1 MRAALLA
8 IVVLP
13 LAACGP
19 VAGSQAQMVQ
29 HLQIQK
35 AMGDY
40 ETARRGGNALDMCVK
55 AKLVA
60 IAYED
65 AKDTADA
72 SVWRSRETED
82 CRLAMSGMNLPVPP
96 GKGF

>member
-1 MRAALLA
+1 MRAVLPALL
-8 IVVLP
+8 VLP
-13 LAACGP
+13 LAACGQ

-29 HLQIQK
+29 HMQVQK

-40 ETARRGGNALDMCVK
+40 ETARRSGNALDMCVK

-65 AKDTADA
+65 ARDPADA
-72 SVWRSRETED
+72 SAWRSRETED
-82 CRLAMSGMNLPVPP
+82 CRLAMSGMNVPVPP